1 MFGRSLWVHDRERG
15 RWISARLRHE
25 AALLVEDVT
34 LHGQDARGRA
44 HPLPARVPEIQVV
57 GLDARHVDRP

>member
-15 RWISARLRHE
+15 WWTSARLHHE
-25 AALLVEDVT
+25 ATLLVEDVA

-44 HPLPARVPEIQVV
+44 HTLPARIPEIQVV
-57 GLDARHVDRP
+57 GLDARHVDRS